1 MEFTVNLDQAK
12 EWMASFAN
20 KLPTMPPWLTTVM
33 TFLQSIKGRKKIQ
46 ITIRVVDD

>member
-12 EWMASFAN
+12 EWMASFA
-20 KLPTMPPWLTTVM
+20 KLPTMPPWLATAM
-33 TFLQSIKGRKKIQ
+33 AFLQSIKGRKKIQ

>member
-12 EWMASFAN
+12 EWMASFA
-20 KLPTMPPWLTTVM
+20 KLPAMPPWLTAAM